1 MYLAAQAIPRLY
13 AQELMRVSA
22 VIGASAGSTSMVR
35 LEEGQVCEQVG
46 VEVEEGG
53 YLVSH
58 IRRLIEH

>member
-46 VEVEEGG
+46 VEVEGEGT
-53 YLVSH
+53 
-58 IRRLIEH
+58 

>member
-22 VIGASAGSTSMVR
+22 VLGASAGSTSMVR

-46 VEVEEGG
+46 VEVEGG
-53 YLVSH
+53 GT
-58 IRRLIEH
+58 